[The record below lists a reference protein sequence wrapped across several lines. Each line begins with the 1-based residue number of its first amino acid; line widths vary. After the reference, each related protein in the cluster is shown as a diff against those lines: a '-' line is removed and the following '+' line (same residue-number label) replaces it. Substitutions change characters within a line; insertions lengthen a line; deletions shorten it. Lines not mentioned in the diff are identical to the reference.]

1 MTPTPATSVTS
12 ATGVDGVSEK
22 DGQTDAH
29 SAAASTSSLSLT
41 PATPLPWKLDEYRNV
56 YFGAH
61 RHDRVTLEGF
71 ALRAG
76 GYRPE
81 PEQNTEYAVHACN
94 AYPKLVDA
102 LQQAVLQIAYMQSKF
117 TATGTGNAVIAQS
130 EALLR
135 ELGQGTP
142 QENAEAK

>member
-22 DGQTDAH
+22 PPQR
-29 SAAASTSSLSLT
+29 SADLACASTPSLSLT
-41 PATPLPWKLDEYRNV
+41 PATPLPWKSHHIDHWYITAV
-56 YFGAH
+56 AMMVG
-61 RHDRVTLEGF
+61 DSS
-71 ALRAG
+71 
-76 GYRPE
+76 
-81 PEQNTEYAVHACN
+81 EQRENAEYAVHACN

>member
-1 MTPTPATSVTS
+1 MTPTPATSVTEQQ
-12 ATGVDGVSEK
+12 D
-22 DGQTDAH
+22 DAH
-29 SAAASTSSLSLT
+29 SAAASTPSLSLT
-41 PATPLPWKLDEYRNV
+41 PATPLPWKSHHIDHWYITAV
-56 YFGAH
+56 AMMVG
-61 RHDRVTLEGF
+61 DSS
-71 ALRAG
+71 
-76 GYRPE
+76 
-81 PEQNTEYAVHACN
+81 EQRENAEYAVHACN

-102 LQQAVLQIAYMQSKF
+102 RQQAVLQIAYMQSKF